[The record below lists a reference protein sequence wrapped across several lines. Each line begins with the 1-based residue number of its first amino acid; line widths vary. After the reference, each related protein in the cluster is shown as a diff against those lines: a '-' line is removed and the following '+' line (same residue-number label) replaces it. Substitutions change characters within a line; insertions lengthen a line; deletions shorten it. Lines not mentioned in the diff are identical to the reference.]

1 MKEIEKSFEKF
12 LTETTSK
19 PVSSKEDEDKQAALI
34 RDVTKGLYIVQVRR
48 DRNHPED
55 AVFYL

>member
-12 LTETTSK
+12 LAETTSH
-19 PVSSKEDEDKQAALI
+19 PVTTNEDEDKQAALI
-34 RDVTKGLYIVQVRR
+34 RDVTKGLYIIQVRR